1 MNDNCSISILKGCEK
16 IRWGVDL
23 RRGPL
28 KFEENGSFRA
38 DALKEYQN
46 MEQNNLAVGIA
57 H

>member
-1 MNDNCSISILKGCEK
+1 MNDNCSISISKGCEK